1 MISVSA
7 RSITADEYLISQ
19 YSTETLMHMPH
30 EFRVTHCSAKPG
42 MQNYF
47 QVRLMLSRRS
57 KEIHGKI
64 GIYAAPLNFQ
74 NYASLRSYTE
84 YHGSYHRRI
93 CRKVKALC
101 NLMWQIF
108 CNRRRITVN
117 SCRITRSSSSL
128 FESRELFFFIFN

>member
-1 MISVSA
+1 
-7 RSITADEYLISQ
+7 
-19 YSTETLMHMPH
+19 MHMPH

-74 NYASLRSYTE
+74 NYASLRSYTG
-84 YHGSYHRRI
+84 YRGSYHRRI
-93 CRKVKALC
+93 CRKVKAPC

-108 CNRRRITVN
+108 YNRRRITVN
-117 SCRITRSSSSL
+117 IGLQVHRRHYL
-128 FESRELFFFIFN
+128 NRANHFFIFN

>member
-1 MISVSA
+1 MISA
-7 RSITADEYLISQ
+7 EIGGRSITSDEYLISQ
-19 YSTETLMHMPH
+19 YPTETLMHMPR

-47 QVRLMLSRRS
+47 QVRLMLYRRS

-84 YHGSYHRRI
+84 YRGSYHRRI
-93 CRKVKALC
+93 CRKVKALY
-101 NLMWQIF
+101 NLM
-108 CNRRRITVN
+108 
-117 SCRITRSSSSL
+117 
-128 FESRELFFFIFN
+128 